1 MKNIEGI
8 GDKTFEKMKDQIT
21 VWYQK
26 FWNLLYY
33 RYSIYDKMNHILSD
47 LKGEW
52 DMDLVLNTLMNLGL
66 SLLFGAVGILVL
78 VIGYKIFDAIIPAD
92 FNKEL
97 EKGNIAVAIF
107 LAGALIGIA
116 IIVSQVVK

>member
-1 MKNIEGI
+1 M
-8 GDKTFEKMKDQIT
+8 F
-21 VWYQK
+21 
-26 FWNLLYY
+26 
-33 RYSIYDKMNHILSD
+33 
-47 LKGEW
+47 
-52 DMDLVLNTLMNLGL
+52 LNTLLNLGL
-66 SLLFGAVGILVL
+66 SLLFGAFGIFIL

-97 EKGNIAVAIF
+97 EKGNMAVAVF

>member
-1 MKNIEGI
+1 ME
-8 GDKTFEKMKDQIT
+8 M
-21 VWYQK
+21 
-26 FWNLLYY
+26 
-33 RYSIYDKMNHILSD
+33 
-47 LKGEW
+47 
-52 DMDLVLNTLMNLGL
+52 VLNTLMNLLL
-66 SLLFGAVGILVL
+66 SLVFGAVGILVL
-78 VIGYKIFDAIIPAD
+78 VVGYKIFDAIIPAD

>member
-1 MKNIEGI
+1 MEI
-8 GDKTFEKMKDQIT
+8 
-21 VWYQK
+21 V
-26 FWNLLYY
+26 
-33 RYSIYDKMNHILSD
+33 LS
-47 LKGEW
+47 
-52 DMDLVLNTLMNLGL
+52 TLMNLLL
-66 SLLFGAVGILVL
+66 SLLFGAAGILIL
-78 VIGYKIFDAIIPAD
+78 VVGYKIFDAIIPAD

>member
-1 MKNIEGI
+1 MEI
-8 GDKTFEKMKDQIT
+8 
-21 VWYQK
+21 
-26 FWNLLYY
+26 
-33 RYSIYDKMNHILSD
+33 
-47 LKGEW
+47 
-52 DMDLVLNTLMNLGL
+52 VLNTLMNLLL
-66 SLLFGAVGILVL
+66 SLIFGAVGILVL
-78 VIGYKIFDAIIPAD
+78 VVGYKIFDAIIPAD

>member
-1 MKNIEGI
+1 ME
-8 GDKTFEKMKDQIT
+8 F
-21 VWYQK
+21 
-26 FWNLLYY
+26 
-33 RYSIYDKMNHILSD
+33 
-47 LKGEW
+47 
-52 DMDLVLNTLMNLGL
+52 VLNALMNLLL
-66 SLLFGAVGILVL
+66 SGIFGAVGIIVL
-78 VIGYKIFDAIIPAD
+78 VVGYKIFDAIIPAD